1 MTSEEIVALV
11 DRCCDGQINTTELEQ
26 LEDALR
32 RSPDHAKRI
41 ADELELAG
49 LIAEALDRTDPADF
63 LRGFRER
70 LEAERSGRTFTRET
84 VHRALREDQEQKA
97 PARGLRV
104 VRVSNPENASEA
116 PYTRKPNRRRTT
128 SGKRPGINGFRRWLL
143 VLPAGLLFAV
153 LFFAPARF
161 GSSLRVTQTNPG
173 VIMLNATSV
182 SPVKQNQELRPGD
195 RIEVPIGATA
205 AFEYSDG
212 TRFELSQGAM
222 LIEPGTVPVYGEQ
235 ATRDRRFFLESGTL
249 RLTLGKPKSCI
260 VYTPQCKTDCLA
272 AGAGIPVRIAVTHNS
287 TRVVAANAPEQ
298 PGEDAPN
305 PGDSTIILELTN
317 NRSGTV
323 FELAPGEE
331 QVISANEGMPEY
343 RPDE

>member
-32 RSPDHAKRI
+32 RSPEHAKRI

-70 LEAERSGRTFTRET
+70 LEAERSGRTFTRDT
-84 VHRALREDQEQKA
+84 IHRALREDQEQKA
-97 PARGLRV
+97 PARGLRMG
-104 VRVSNPENASEA
+104 RLSNPQNASEA
-116 PYTRKPNRRRTT
+116 PYTAKPNRRKT
-128 SGKRPGINGFRRWLL
+128 SGDRSGPSLLRRRWWL
-143 VLPAGLLFAV
+143 VLPALLLAAV
-153 LFFAPARF
+153 LLIAPSRF

-173 VIMLNATSV
+173 VVVLNATSV
-182 SPVKQNQELRPGD
+182 SPVERNQRLRPGD

-205 AFEYSDG
+205 AFEYADG

-235 ATRDRRFFLESGTL
+235 AARARRFFLESGTL
-249 RLTLGKPKSCI
+249 RLTLGKPKLCI
-260 VYTPQCKTDCLA
+260 VYTPQCKTDCMA
-272 AGAGIPVRIAVTHNS
+272 AAANIPVRIAVTHNS
-287 TRVVAANAPEQ
+287 TRVVAGNATDKTADPQEA
-298 PGEDAPN
+298 DAPRA
-305 PGDSTIILELTN
+305 ILELTN

-323 FELAPGEE
+323 FELYPGDE
-331 QVISANEGMPEY
+331 QVISANEGMP
-343 RPDE
+343 